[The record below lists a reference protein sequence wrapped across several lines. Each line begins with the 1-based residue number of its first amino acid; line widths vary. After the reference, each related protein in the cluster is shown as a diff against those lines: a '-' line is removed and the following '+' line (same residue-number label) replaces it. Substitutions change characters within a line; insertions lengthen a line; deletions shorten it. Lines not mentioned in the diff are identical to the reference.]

1 VRRAGAIAALAAAVF
16 GLAGCSDG
24 PRLGETAEPMVVTK
38 MTELPPPDGVDPATG
53 AFAYRIAPLDK
64 VSLNVIDTPEMTGD
78 FRADSAGKIVLPYLG
93 EVQAGGLT
101 PAQLSSQIDRGL
113 RSGHFINDPRVAV
126 NLNEADSL
134 NFTIGGQVGQPGEYT
149 ATPGTTLMR
158 AIDKAKGLNE
168 YARLNDVVIFRT
180 VNGQKLAA
188 LYDIGAIRLGRYADP
203 PIYPHD
209 VVEVGDSTARRPM
222 AQLISALPLLTTPV
236 VLALERIH

>member
-1 VRRAGAIAALAAAVF
+1 MRRTGALVLIAALVAA
-16 GLAGCSDG
+16 LAGCSDG
-24 PRLGETAEPMVVTK
+24 PRLGETSAPMVVTK

-53 AFAYRIAPLDK
+53 AAAYRIAPLDK
-64 VSLNVIDTPEMTGD
+64 VSLNVVDTPEMTGD
-78 FRADSAGKIVLPYLG
+78 FRTDSAGKIVLPYLG

-101 PAQLSSQIDRGL
+101 PAELSSQIDRDL

-126 NLNEADSL
+126 NINEADSL

-149 ATPGTTLMR
+149 AAPGMTLMR
-158 AIDKAKGLNE
+158 AIARAKGLSE
-168 YARLNDVVIFRT
+168 YARLNDVVVFRT

-188 LYDIGAIRLGRYADP
+188 LYDIDAIRLGHYADP
-203 PIYPHD
+203 PIYPRD
-209 VVEVGDSTARRPM
+209 VVEVGDSTARRRM